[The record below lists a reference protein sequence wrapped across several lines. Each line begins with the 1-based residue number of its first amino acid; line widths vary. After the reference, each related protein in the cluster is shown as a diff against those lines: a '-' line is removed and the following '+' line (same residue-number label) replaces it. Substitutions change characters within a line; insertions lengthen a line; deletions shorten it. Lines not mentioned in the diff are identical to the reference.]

1 MNEKKI
7 CFIVC
12 TNDAFQMKECRLHI
26 ENLELP
32 DGFNIEVQEI
42 KDASSMTSG
51 YNQGMHQSNA
61 KYKIYLHQDVLIV
74 YKNFL
79 IEIINIF
86 KNHPETGMLGMVGNT
101 KITGKITPWAK
112 GTVRIGAIYE
122 DIIEQSENV
131 IFGKVSR
138 PMQNVI
144 FIDGLLMATQYD
156 VEWREDLFQG
166 WDLYDLSQSMEFWR
180 AGYEVAVPYMRETWV
195 FHDNDI
201 SNMENYEKWK
211 TVFEKEYRRDC
222 RRWNGK
228 SLEIQTS
235 DKVIY
240 QIYRKDNVQIPYPY
254 PPVYEENADY
264 ICFTDCKALTS
275 SYWKVIFVDNLES
288 EKFKEI
294 IRQTL
299 AKYKQCKEL
308 EQNQIQIASLFENK
322 KSYNPVVEIPDF
334 KELKFIDFDRNNI
347 VPTKDKDGH
356 YIYEKNPVY
365 AGGKYEGREYLL
377 TIGMP
382 VSNQIATIEK
392 CLSHIQPLL
401 NRLDAEL
408 VIADTGSTD
417 GTIEVCRRYGA
428 RVIDF
433 PWCNNMSAARN
444 AVLHSA
450 RGLWYLS
457 IDDDEWFENTDEIA
471 EFFESGEYK
480 KYNMA
485 SYIQRNYLDQTGEDY
500 MDSHVMRIVRITE
513 ETHFEGRIHD
523 AINWGSKVKPVSYQ
537 CSSYVHHYGFAR
549 NDKKKVEEKCKRN
562 LQGLIYDVY
571 EYPED
576 LRYNYQFANEYQ
588 VINDY
593 ENAAKL
599 FLRGTSM
606 GKELKNYQKLHYLN
620 LLSCYSHINGDE
632 LYDMFELLE
641 SEAYYTDAEMA
652 YLYYRLAKRSCQ
664 EEKEPEKILKYCN
677 EVKKYIAA
685 YQQDEERN
693 WKDSELGLYICVDE
707 KFLTNVEIMELSQY
721 IRQNKT
727 WEALEQINRIGS
739 LDRDMNIKDY
749 IKVIFDADL
758 IIFEKAFGKIKP
770 FQCCEYAALLLAE
783 LAKNSDGI
791 YTESLL
797 KKSKLVLEQI
807 SIPALQKNIADIED
821 RENLLKLLL
830 CKNETNLIYE
840 KWLKMHLLLEKYVKE
855 TENGKKEDNLELFL
869 QYCESVY
876 HFAKS
881 YYFDEIIQG
890 LKKLDM
896 QGCVVSPDQRAAYLV
911 AESVFSEKATMKQ
924 RVAYLKQAVMEF
936 PGFKSEIAG
945 ILQQFR

>member
-1 MNEKKI
+1 MNEEKI
-7 CFIVC
+7 CFIIC
-12 TNDAFQMKECRLHI
+12 TNDAFLMRECRLYI

-32 DGFNIEVQEI
+32 EGFELEIQEI
-42 KDASSMTSG
+42 RNARSMAEG
-51 YNQGMHQSNA
+51 YNRGMHQSDA
-61 KYKIYLHQDVLIV
+61 RYKIYLHQDVLIV
-74 YKNFL
+74 YKRFL
-79 IEIINIF
+79 FEIINIF
-86 KNHPETGMLGMVGNT
+86 QKQPQTGMLGMVGNT
-101 KITGKITPWAK
+101 KITKEIAPWEDGA
-112 GTVRIGAIYE
+112 VRIGGVSA
-122 DIIEQSENV
+122 DIIEKTVNAN
-131 IFGKVSR
+131 FGKAKQ
-138 PMQNVI
+138 PAQNVI

-156 VEWREDLFQG
+156 IEWREDLFQG
-166 WDLYDLSQSMEFWR
+166 WDMYDLSQSLEFWR
-180 AGYEVAVPYMRETWV
+180 AGYEVAVPSMEIPWV

-201 SNMENYEKWK
+201 LNLENYEKWK

-222 RRWNGK
+222 RQWNGK
-228 SLEIQTS
+228 MLEKKAADRIIYQLYRKEEIQIS
-235 DKVIY
+235 F
-240 QIYRKDNVQIPYPY
+240 PY
-254 PPVYEENADY
+254 PPVYEEDADY
-264 ICFTDCKALTS
+264 ICFTDCESLTS
-275 SYWKVIFVDNLES
+275 NYWKLVFVDDLDSRE
-288 EKFKEI
+288 
-294 IRQTL
+294 
-299 AKYKQCKEL
+299 AKEL
-308 EQNQIQIASLFENK
+308 IWHTLEAYAESVELKQNEIQISSLFGNQ
-322 KSYNPVVEIPDF
+322 KSYAPAVQLPGLE
-334 KELKFIDFDRNNI
+334 ELGFVGFDKKNLI
-347 VPTKDKDGH
+347 PTKDEEGH

-365 AGGKYEGREYLL
+365 TGGNYEGREYLL

-382 VSNQIATIEK
+382 VSNQITTIER

-401 NRLDAEL
+401 ERLDAEL

-417 GTIEVCRRYGA
+417 GTIEVCRKYGA

-471 EFFESGEYK
+471 EFFESGKYK
-480 KYNMA
+480 NYNMA
-485 SYIQRNYLDQTGEDY
+485 SYIQRNYMDQTGDDY
-500 MDSHVMRIVRITE
+500 MDFHAARMVKITE
-513 ETHFEGRIHD
+513 KTHFEGRIHD
-523 AINWGSKVKPVSYQ
+523 AIDWGTNTVPVMYQ
-537 CSSYVHHYGFAR
+537 CASYVHHYGFAR
-549 NDKKKVEEKCKRN
+549 DDRKKLIEKCKRN
-562 LQGLIYDVY
+562 LLGLIYDLY

-588 VINDY
+588 VLEDF
-593 ENAAKL
+593 ETAAKL
-599 FLRGTSM
+599 FLRGVSM
-606 GKELKNYQKLHYLN
+606 GKEIKGYKKQHYLN
-620 LLSCYSHINGDE
+620 LLSCYSNTEGKE
-632 LYDMFELLE
+632 LYDMYELLKT
-641 SEAYYTDAEMA
+641 EASYTEAEKA
-652 YLYYRLAKRSCQ
+652 FLYYRLTRKAFGD
-664 EEKEPEKILKYCN
+664 EEKPAQILQYCN
-677 EVKKYIAA
+677 KIKKYIAA
-685 YQQDEERN
+685 YQKNKEEN
-693 WKDSELGLYICVDE
+693 WEKTELGLYVCTDE
-707 KFLTNVEIMELSQY
+707 KFLKEIEIIELAQY
-721 IRQNKT
+721 ICQNRF
-727 WEALEQINRIGS
+727 WEALMQVDKIGQIHNE
-739 LDRDMNIKDY
+739 MNIEEY
-749 IKVIFDADL
+749 IKVIFNAN
-758 IIFEKAFGKIKP
+758 IQIFEKAFGKIKP

-830 CKNETNLIYE
+830 CKNETNLIQE

-881 YYFDEIIQG
+881 YYSDEIIQG